1 MPIPLHLRRQ
11 IGANR
16 VASHSIAAHPPVEP
30 VPVVETLAPA
40 AAPVV
45 VSWSTKAKAAAPAP
59 APEAPAAPEPT
70 VEAPAA
76 PVEPTVESP
85 AVEPEPTPEP
95 SVDFSQLKST
105 SLKADLLAY
114 TAHYG
119 LPVDE
124 TNTKTEI
131 WAAIEAHKASLAG

>member
-16 VASHSIAAHPPVEP
+16 VASHSIVKAPPVEP

-40 AAPVV
+40 AAPVIT
-45 VSWSTKAKAAAPAP
+45 SWSTKAKAATAP
-59 APEAPAAPEPT
+59 APEPTPEPTPEAPEPT
-70 VEAPAA
+70 VEA
-76 PVEPTVESP
+76 P

-95 SVDFSQLKST
+95 GVDFSQLKST
-105 SLKADLLAY
+105 SLKSDLLAY

-124 TNTKTEI
+124 TNTKVEI
-131 WAAIEAHKASLAG
+131 WAAIEAHKASLSG

>member
-16 VASHSIAAHPPVEP
+16 VASHSIAARPPVEP

-59 APEAPAAPEPT
+59 TPEAPAPAPAPEPFNPH
-70 VEAPAA
+70 VIE
-76 PVEPTVESP
+76 V
-85 AVEPEPTPEP
+85 
-95 SVDFSQLKST
+95 
-105 SLKADLLAY
+105 SLL
-114 TAHYG
+114 
-119 LPVDE
+119 
-124 TNTKTEI
+124 
-131 WAAIEAHKASLAG
+131 

>member
-16 VASHSIAAHPPVEP
+16 VASHSIAARPPVEP

-45 VSWSTKAKAAAPAP
+45 VSWSTKA
-59 APEAPAAPEPT
+59 AAPEPT

>member
-16 VASHSIAAHPPVEP
+16 VASHSIAAPPPVEP

-45 VSWSTKAKAAAPAP
+45 VSWSVKAKAAAAPAPTPEAPAP
-59 APEAPAAPEPT
+59 APVPEPT
-70 VEAPAA
+70 VEAPA
-76 PVEPTVESP
+76 
-85 AVEPEPTPEP
+85 VEPEPTVEAG
-95 SVDFSQLKST
+95 VDFSQLKST
-105 SLKADLLAY
+105 SLKSDLLAY

-124 TNTKTEI
+124 TNTKAEI
-131 WAAIEAHKASLAG
+131 WAAIEAHKASLSG